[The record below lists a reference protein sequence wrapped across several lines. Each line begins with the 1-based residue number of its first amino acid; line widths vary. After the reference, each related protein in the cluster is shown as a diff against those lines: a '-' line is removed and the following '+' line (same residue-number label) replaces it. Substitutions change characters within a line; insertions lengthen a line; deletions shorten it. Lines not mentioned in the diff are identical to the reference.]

1 MTKYRVLDASAFI
14 GGFESKDSVNFTVG
28 EITSEVKDIKS
39 KMLLDDLIA
48 NNKLNIVE
56 PKKESI
62 LELEKIIEKSG
73 DDLRL
78 SGPDSKLLALTLE
91 LVNDKI
97 SPNKISSNDKEKDAD
112 SENTVEIVTDDYSI
126 QNVAKILNIKFRTV
140 LTSGVT
146 EVYSWKKTCE
156 GCKAE
161 YSSDYNRED
170 CDICGSKIFKRR
182 IKNKN

>member
-14 GGFESKDSVNFTVG
+14 GGFESKNSVNVTVG

-39 KMLLDDLIA
+39 KMLLEDLI
-48 NNKLNIVE
+48 NNNQLNIIE
-56 PKKESI
+56 PKEESI

-97 SPNKISSNDKEKDAD
+97 SSNNNKKSASSA
-112 SENTVEIVTDDYSI
+112 NTVEIVTDDYSI
-126 QNVAKILNIKFRTV
+126 QNVAKILKIKFRSV

-146 EVYSWKKTCE
+146 EVYFWKKTCE
-156 GCKAE
+156 GCKEE

-170 CDICGSKIFKRR
+170 CDICGSKIFKHR

>member
-39 KMLLDDLIA
+39 KMLLDEFIA
-48 NNKLNIVE
+48 NKKLTITE

-78 SGPDSKLLALTLE
+78 SGPDSKLLALALE

-97 SPNKISSNDKEKDAD
+97 STNNSKN
-112 SENTVEIVTDDYSI
+112 ENTVEIVTDDYSI
-126 QNVAKILNIKFRTV
+126 QNVAKILNIKFKSV

-146 EVYSWKKTCE
+146 EIYSWKKTCE
-156 GCKAE
+156 GCKTE
-161 YSSDYNRED
+161 YPSDYNRDD
-170 CDICGSKIFKRR
+170 CDICGSNIFKRR
-182 IKNKN
+182 IKNKNSNNYNR